1 MNKNLSLKIVIGLK
15 EIMFVKCL
23 ENREHSVSGIVDC
36 RLFLLFIQQI
46 GCQQVGAYKAP
57 TVHQVLVTE
66 DITECKRVPDL
77 LRLTFQ
83 CEQMSCPRQLAST
96 VLFYKPVACILLLQT
111 HGSISYSGS
120 WTKSC
125 LKDTMGICFKVQ
137 HFFTVGCFAT
147 QILLLW
153 AVGMYTLGLNN
164 DRSTLKGQG
173 SQYHI

>member
-23 ENREHSVSGIVDC
+23 EYREHSVSGIVDC
-36 RLFLLFIQQI
+36 HLFLLFTQQI
-46 GCQQVGAYKAP
+46 GDQQVGAYKAP
-57 TVHQVLVTE
+57 TVHQVLVPE

-83 CEQMSCPRQLAST
+83 CEQLFCPRQLAST
-96 VLFYKPVACILLLQT
+96 VLFYKPMACILLPQT

-120 WTKSC
+120 WTRSC
-125 LKDTMGICFKVQ
+125 LKDMMGIYFKVQ
-137 HFFTVGCFAT
+137 HFFTVRCFAT

-153 AVGMYTLGLNN
+153 AVGIYILGLHN
-164 DRSTLKGQG
+164 DRSTLKGQDN
-173 SQYHI
+173 QHHV